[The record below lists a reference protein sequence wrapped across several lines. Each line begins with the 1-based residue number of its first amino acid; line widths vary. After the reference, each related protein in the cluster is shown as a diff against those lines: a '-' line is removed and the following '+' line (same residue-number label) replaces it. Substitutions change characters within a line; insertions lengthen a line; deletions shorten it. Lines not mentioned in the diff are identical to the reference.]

1 MRVLVVDDEDAIGR
15 ALESG
20 LAAEGF
26 DVDVVSDG
34 EEGLWRARDCLY
46 DAVVLD
52 VMLPKMNGY
61 RVCAE
66 LRAAEVWTPVLMLTA
81 KDGEYDEAEALDIG
95 ADDYLTKP
103 FSLVV
108 LAARLRAL
116 IRRGAAERPNVMAL
130 GDLRL
135 DPRTRECSRQGQR
148 ISLTPREFSL
158 LHVFMASPGTV
169 FSRAELL
176 DRVWGFDFPGDP
188 NTVEVYV
195 GYLRKKIDVPFGRQ
209 SIVTV
214 RGFGYRMSSA

>member
-34 EEGLWRARDCLY
+34 EEGLWRARECLY

-148 ISLTPREFSL
+148 ITLTPREFSL

-195 GYLRKKIDVPFGRQ
+195 GYLRKKIDLPFGRR